1 MSLTPW
7 RGRAQVPATMP
18 PPIVD
23 AGMPDSQIIAEE
35 LEILLR
41 KRFANVLAVIDREMS
56 AWTGEY
62 RSATITGQHHVDS
75 LMDVRNA
82 LVRARP

>member
-1 MSLTPW
+1 MSLITPW

-18 PPIVD
+18 PPIVAD
-23 AGMPDSQIIAEE
+23 MPDSQIIAEE

-41 KRFANVLAVIDREMS
+41 HRCAAVLAVIDREMS
-56 AWTGEY
+56 AWTGQY
-62 RSATITGQHHVDS
+62 REARISGQHHIDS

-82 LVRARP
+82 LVKARP

>member
-1 MSLTPW
+1 MSLITPW

-18 PPIVD
+18 PPIVAD
-23 AGMPDSQIIAEE
+23 MPDSQIVAEE

-41 KRFANVLAVIDREMS
+41 HRCAAVLAVIDREMS

-62 RSATITGQHHVDS
+62 RSARLTGQELVDA